1 MPTFDVIQQFF
12 TTSGNIAPLKF
23 SLYFLSAALL
33 SFLLGKVYVRFGRA
47 LSNRV
52 AFAHNFVLIGL
63 ATLLIITVVKS
74 SLALS
79 LGLVGALSIVRF
91 RAAIKEPEE
100 LAYLFFVIAIG
111 LGFGADQWL
120 ITLIAF
126 VIIVSILMIRG
137 RKRSQNENQHLSLA
151 ISTPQPKPESL
162 KHITEL
168 LQKHTTML
176 SLRRFD
182 ESQKGLEALFFVGF
196 ANFAQ
201 VDSVKCAL
209 QAFDPHMQV
218 TFLDHQGLLS

>member
-1 MPTFDVIQQFF
+1 MPTSDTLQQFF
-12 TTSGNIAPLKF
+12 MTSGNIAPLRF
-23 SLYFLSAALL
+23 FVYLLAVALL
-33 SFLLGKVYVRFGRA
+33 CFLLGKVYIRFGRA

-63 ATLLIITVVKS
+63 ATLLIISVVKS

-120 ITLIAF
+120 ITLFAF
-126 VIIVSILMIRG
+126 VVIILLLIARG
-137 RKRSQNENQHLSLA
+137 QYKRSEQPHLSLA
-151 ISTPQPKPESL
+151 IHTSRSKPDSL
-162 KHITEL
+162 QRITEI

-182 ESQKGLEALFFVGF
+182 ESQQGLEALFFVGF
-196 ANFAQ
+196 SDFAH
-201 VDSVKCAL
+201 VESLKRAL
-209 QAFDPHMQV
+209 QAFDASLQV